1 MKRSKLPALLAVCLL
16 LLGSF
21 GGTFA
26 LAAGTTAAPA
36 AQTAAAEE
44 TAGTASPEE
53 AAPKRSLGKQLL
65 ILLAFGAGVGLLAAL
80 YGVINM
86 RYNQEKMDDMSE
98 AARDRIRKMR
108 EKK

>member
-1 MKRSKLPALLAVCLL
+1 MLAACLL
-16 LLGSF
+16 LFGSF
-21 GGTFA
+21 GGTFT
-26 LAAGTTAAPA
+26 LA
-36 AQTAAAEE
+36 AQTTAPSAQAVAAEE
-44 TAGTASPEE
+44 SAGTASSEE

-80 YGVINM
+80 YGVINI

-98 AARDRIRKMR
+98 AARNRIRNMH

>member
-26 LAAGTTAAPA
+26 LAAGTTAVPA

-44 TAGTASPEE
+44 TASPEE